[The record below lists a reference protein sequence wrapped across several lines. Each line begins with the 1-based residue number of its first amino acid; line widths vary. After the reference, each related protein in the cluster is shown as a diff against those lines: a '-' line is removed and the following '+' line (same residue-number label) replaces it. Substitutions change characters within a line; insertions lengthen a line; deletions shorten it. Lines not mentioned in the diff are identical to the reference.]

1 MKPDAEMA
9 EKARFLMIID
19 RQKLQQLIH
28 RPFRRPAPAE
38 LRREGNVF
46 FIGGELDPQQT
57 LETVFESHCQAP
69 AELMFVTFGGI
80 STFHRGEEI
89 VRLLKKNFHVHVM
102 ARLDGAPP
110 AYLLERAYAAGVDLV
125 DIPLTVFDA
134 GLAEERGLGKEQRLS
149 SLATARGIFPA
160 WGVAASLSVGDEACC
175 STVSGIDTLL
185 KAGIVPLPELSPRGG
200 RYPREEIEAV
210 FLHLAGELKKRKVA
224 LKPLLPLF
232 GIVTPLVPEKPGG
245 LIKGF
250 MDKLQDRRLLAASDL
265 RRSLRVKQ
273 VEESFESAGL

>member
-1 MKPDAEMA
+1 
-9 EKARFLMIID
+9 MIID
-19 RQKLQQLIH
+19 RQKLHALIH
-28 RPFRRPAPAE
+28 RPFQRPAPSE

-80 STFHRGEEI
+80 DTFHRGEEL

-102 ARLDGAPP
+102 ARLDCAPP
-110 AYLLERAYAAGVDLV
+110 PYLLERAYAAGVDLV

-134 GLAEERGLGKEQRLS
+134 GLAAERGLGKAERLS
-149 SLATARGIFPA
+149 SLEAALGVFPV
-160 WGVAASLSVGDEACC
+160 WGVAASLSVGEEACC

-185 KAGIVPLPELSPRGG
+185 KAGVVPLPELSPRGD
-200 RYPREEIEAV
+200 RYPRAEIEAV
-210 FLHLAGELKKRKVA
+210 FLHLAEALKKRKVA
-224 LKPLLPLF
+224 MKPLLPLL
-232 GIVTPLVPEKPGG
+232 GIVTPLVAEKPGG
-245 LIKGF
+245 LLKGF
-250 MDKLQDRRLLAASDL
+250 MDKLQDRRLLATSDL